1 VNIGAAAA
9 NYLTVTGT
17 TTITAFDTVQAGTER
32 TLEFAAALTL
42 TNGGALILPT
52 GANITTAAGDTAI
65 FRSEGTGNWRC
76 ISYQRADGSAL
87 AGQRVSQ
94 AITST
99 ATFTGTYSTSSG
111 AAPTTAGGAQIAT
124 QSFTSK
130 SASSTIEIEVVVKG
144 AAGGSDAFMLALFD
158 GTTLVDCG
166 VNYYTSAPGIS
177 QTFVLKTWYA
187 SPGVSA
193 RTFTVRLGAN
203 SGTSWALNNINTGA
217 GFSPQSSIKSWLTI
231 REIFP

>member
-1 VNIGAAAA
+1 MWSIFSTRQVWRAEQSVLGSVLADNRAFADLDFLEPAA
-9 NYLTVTGT
+9 
-17 TTITAFDTVQAGTER
+17 
-32 TLEFAAALTL
+32 FADPAHGKLW
-42 TNGGALILPT
+42 
-52 GANITTAAGDTAI
+52 TAI
-65 FRSEGTGNWRC
+65 GRLIERGQPASPVTL
-76 ISYQRADGSAL
+76 RAYVESDADLSPLGL
-87 AGQRVSQ
+87 PYLGRLVTVSVP
-94 AITST
+94 ITD
-99 ATFTGTYSTSSG
+99 
-111 AAPTTAGGAQIAT
+111 
-124 QSFTSK
+124 
-130 SASSTIEIEVVVKG
+130 